1 MTRRPN
7 RASLASLSAILL
19 LLTNNWLVTVS
30 LGGSM
35 FVTLC
40 VLMWEKK
47 HPNPFLARIAEKFL
61 LLEFTAI
68 AICCAIRFI
77 GLI

>member
-1 MTRRPN
+1 MAGRPN

-19 LLTNNWLVTVS
+19 LLANNRLVTVS

-40 VLMWEKK
+40 VLMWERK
-47 HPNPFLARIAEKFL
+47 HSNPFLAGIAEHFL
-61 LLEFTAI
+61 LLEFAAI
-68 AICCAIRFI
+68 AICCAMRFI